1 MSLYLNTMRR
11 SASDSFLIYER
22 NLQSPL
28 HHGIPTMPRFY
39 MSHHILIFKIK
50 KFLGSFCEMVYL
62 LHQWG
67 TLACAGR
74 GMRVKGP
81 PPPFPRPRHFLP
93 LNSFWPFQFRI
104 SAHAPGVGTWKTV
117 VCLFGR
123 QEKPRNIPTTWLI
136 NNGRAPR
143 GHTDTQSIL
152 QTSFDI
158 HKSGKLFVLGIAND
172 KVDLINKSQDTS
184 HPRENLSFSSLG
196 RRGRP

>member
-1 MSLYLNTMRR
+1 MS
-11 SASDSFLIYER
+11 AIYEVPFTTAY
-22 NLQSPL
+22 LQCR
-28 HHGIPTMPRFY
+28 GF
-39 MSHHILIFKIK
+39 MSHHILIFKFK

-74 GMRVKGP
+74 GMRVKAP
-81 PPPFPRPRHFLP
+81 LP
-93 LNSFWPFQFRI
+93 LFPGPATPSRWTLSGPFKFRI

-123 QEKPRNIPTTWLI
+123 QGKPRSIPTTWLI

-143 GHTDTQSIL
+143 GHTDTQSML

-172 KVDLINKSQDTS
+172 KVDSINKSQDTS